1 MVLLV
6 VYTQTEQ
13 FVIRLLQRGA
23 IVTTAGPDGNTPLH
37 LVALRGFV
45 NVGRSLLDHDAKTM
59 AKNNEKQ
66 IPLQLA
72 IMNSRSDFAVLMIKS
87 MEPSRSGDHRVLDSH
102 EGNTKINDS
111 HDFICCRVRHLF
123 MGSLDLPCTISLHNL
138 LVKPGMK
145 VG

>member
-37 LVALRGFV
+37 LAALRGFV
-45 NVGRSLLDHDAKTM
+45 EVGRSLLDHDAKTM

-72 IMNSRSDFAVLMIKS
+72 IMNSRNDFAVLMIKT
-87 MEPSRSGDHRVLDSH
+87 MEPSRSDNH
-102 EGNTKINDS
+102 
-111 HDFICCRVRHLF
+111 
-123 MGSLDLPCTISLHNL
+123 
-138 LVKPGMK
+138 
-145 VG
+145 